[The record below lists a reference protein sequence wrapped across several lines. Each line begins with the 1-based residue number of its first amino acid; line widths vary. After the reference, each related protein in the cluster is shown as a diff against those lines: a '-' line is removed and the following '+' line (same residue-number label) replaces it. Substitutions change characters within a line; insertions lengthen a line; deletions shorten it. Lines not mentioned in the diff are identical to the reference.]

1 MYSSLRKQLHYGS
14 VFTEAEEGSSPL
26 TTLHRQNRPGQLPW
40 LYLQLAAHYN
50 AYLSSLRLLVIGH
63 TSSRSITNLYVCVLT
78 ASATRRFALL
88 CHGDN
93 QGAGCKWHRWS
104 FYLLYLG
111 AVKFFP
117 AWAFYASIICQ
128 NTSAFSLQSA
138 LKKKKKACPSLL
150 VERRRERAFYLNLFS
165 GVLPAGLLSSLWNWG
180 EQRFYSVRGHFI
192 SRFRFSSLP
201 SCVPSSSFSWP
212 ETASQTKA
220 LKSLVMKSRRHRQKF
235 IPVY

>member
-1 MYSSLRKQLHYGS
+1 MYSSLRKQLHYGI

-50 AYLSSLRLLVIGH
+50 AYLSCLRLLVIGH

-88 CHGDN
+88 CHGDD

-138 LKKKKKACPSLL
+138 LKKSVSLSSGG
-150 VERRRERAFYLNLFS
+150 ERERERAFLLRPFFLEFYLQGFFLPS
-165 GVLPAGLLSSLWNWG
+165 GIEENRDFTVCEATLSHAFAFLRFLPAFLPPVSVDLRLPHRPRLWSLWWWRADATDRN
-180 EQRFYSVRGHFI
+180 
-192 SRFRFSSLP
+192 
-201 SCVPSSSFSWP
+201 SF
-212 ETASQTKA
+212 
-220 LKSLVMKSRRHRQKF
+220 
-235 IPVY
+235 